1 MTGLDRETLAER
13 AAAIERH
20 LDRVAA
26 RLPASPDELRR
37 GTDAADAV
45 VLNLWQ
51 ALQLT
56 IDLAIAACLHFKL
69 TAPGTYADAFRQLG
83 DTGLLDH
90 ELADRLARAAG
101 FRNLVVHG
109 YQGLDLARVHAI
121 ARTGPADLRAFLAT
135 LRDRI

>member
-1 MTGLDRETLAER
+1 MTGLDRDTLAER

-20 LDRVAA
+20 LERVAA
-26 RLPASPDELRR
+26 RLPASADELRL

-56 IDLAIAACLHFKL
+56 IDLAVAACLHFKL
-69 TAPGTYADAFRQLG
+69 AAPGTYADAFRQLG
-83 DTGLLDH
+83 DTGLLD
-90 ELADRLARAAG
+90 EGLADRLARAAG
-101 FRNLVVHG
+101 FRNLVAHG
-109 YQGLDLARVHAI
+109 YQGLDLARVHTI
-121 ARTGPADLRAFLAT
+121 ARTGPADLRAFLVT

>member
-1 MTGLDRETLAER
+1 MTALDRETLAER

-26 RLPASPDELRR
+26 RLPPSADDLRR

-56 IDLAIAACLHFKL
+56 IDLAISACLHLKL
-69 TAPGTYADAFRQLG
+69 AAPGTYADAFRQLG
-83 DTGLLDH
+83 DAALLDH
-90 ELADRLARAAG
+90 ELADRLAHAAG

-109 YQGLDLARVHAI
+109 YQGLDLARVHSI
-121 ARTGPADLRAFLAT
+121 ARTGPADLRAFLVA